1 MSKLGDFFKHFKDK
15 YDEEQKRL
23 IRMDRFLDRAEE
35 NNDKLHQVVTA
46 VDNIGGQ
53 VEELKSKV
61 DDLQG
66 HITHMDGRLAIIGE
80 GTKMELFDTLYNWKK
95 ILVDERKW
103 ASAAEK
109 REVNDIYSVYHDGL
123 NGNGQGKVYFEQI
136 MSLPENPPESNN

>member
-23 IRMDRFLDRAEE
+23 MRMDKFLDRAEE
-35 NNDKLHQVVTA
+35 NNEKLHEMIAA
-46 VDNIGGQ
+46 VDNLSGKMCK
-53 VEELKSKV
+53 VESKV
-61 DDLQG
+61 DKLQDHVT
-66 HITHMDGRLAIIGE
+66 HIDGRLAIIGE

>member
-23 IRMDRFLDRAEE
+23 IRMDRFLDKAEE

-61 DDLQG
+61 DDLQS

-136 MSLPENPPESNN
+136 MSLPENPPESND